1 MVDRNFD
8 THESI
13 VNIEDHVNPTSTSN
27 FTFSRVE
34 NKDVSKV
41 ITKLKKKKATGDDG
55 ISCRILKSSAYR
67 SGFGCQTTLLRM
79 LEDWRQALD
88 CRNQV
93 GAILMDLS
101 KAFDCL
107 PHDLFLRK
115 LQTYGAS
122 GDAVRLMGSYLGNRK
137 QRVGLGGHHQRVG
150 VPH

>member
-1 MVDRNFD
+1 MVYAAVMDQ
-8 THESI
+8 TILVPAWSQSQQ
-13 VNIEDHVNPTSTSN
+13 VTSQSDNNTI
-27 FTFSRVE
+27 
-34 NKDVSKV
+34 KLVSP
-41 ITKLKKKKATGDDG
+41 
-55 ISCRILKSSAYR
+55 CR

-122 GDAVRLMGSYLGNRK
+122 GDAVRLMGSY
-137 QRVGLGGHHQRVG
+137 Q
-150 VPH
+150 